1 MALEYLLL
9 AEKYPPSNFL
19 KVIKP
24 HMFRMLYGLFDIDTA
39 ATIEHERRR
48 NVQGCAEGEEGV
60 VGVVGAEGV
69 EVVEGVEGEEDTEKK
84 EESKSTALE
93 RLQDARTI
101 EGCRRVVQ
109 ELEVVELQLS
119 PEKQVSIRLSWYH
132 RHRKK
137 IKKKTRGHTLILL
150 KPQEIKKASKAR
162 KRKWLESGTRMK

>member
-39 ATIEHERRR
+39 ATVEHERRR
-48 NVQGCAEGEEGV
+48 NVQAEV
-60 VGVVGAEGV
+60 VVGAEG
-69 EVVEGVEGEEDTEKK
+69 VEGVEGEEDTEKK

-137 IKKKTRGHTLILL
+137 IKKKTSTLILL
-150 KPQEIKKASKAR
+150 KPQDIKKASKAR